1 MLSGLLKQ
9 TRVSDVKRK
18 VTSGYVSPVR
28 NLPRVLL
35 HVEGVAAAAAAIALY
50 FHADYPWWL
59 LVVLVLAP
67 DLSMVGYLVRPS
79 VGAAVYDVAHTY
91 SLPVALAAIGVIA
104 DAEIPVQLGLIWVTH
119 IGVDRAIG
127 YGLKY
132 PTGFKDT
139 HLQRV

>member
-1 MLSGLLKQ
+1 VTNHAPRILLRAEGLA
-9 TRVSDVKRK
+9 VA
-18 VTSGYVSPVR
+18 
-28 NLPRVLL
+28 
-35 HVEGVAAAAAAIALY
+35 VAALALY

-59 LVVLVLAP
+59 LVALVLVP
-67 DLSMVGYLVRPS
+67 DLSAVGYLAGPT
-79 VGAAVYDVAHTY
+79 VGAMAYDAAHTY
-91 SLPVALAAIGVIA
+91 VWPPILVAAGIII
-104 DAEIPVQLGLIWVTH
+104 DSSIPIELGLIWFIH

>member
-1 MLSGLLKQ
+1 MID
-9 TRVSDVKRK
+9 R
-18 VTSGYVSPVR
+18 
-28 NLPRVLL
+28 LPRILL
-35 HVEGVAAAAAAIALY
+35 HAEGVAVGAATVALY

-59 LVVLVLAP
+59 FLALVLAP
-67 DLSMVGYLVRPS
+67 DLSAVGYLAGPTI
-79 VGAAVYDVAHTY
+79 GAATYDAAHTY
-91 SLPVALAAIGVIA
+91 AFPVALAAIRVLV
-104 DAEIPVQLGLIWVTH
+104 DAEVAVQLGLIWLAH